1 MAPILPSLKRGR
13 THEACGPGARV
24 FAAAQARAPV
34 IWIYPRHAPERLMP
48 SGLAR
53 FLPPADLITAEGAR
67 EIELLWLAEEAL
79 RSGAAGLVVAELTE
93 PLGLTPGRRLQLA
106 AEAGG
111 ATGLML
117 IRDGA
122 GCNAAE
128 TRWHCA
134 PEPGTGADSTRHRWS
149 LIKNKS
155 GTLGE
160 WTVDW
165 DDAARRM
172 RVVPPAGERPVA
184 ARAPG

>member
-1 MAPILPSLKRGR
+1 MAPILPALKRGR
-13 THEACGPGARV
+13 THEAGGPGARI

-48 SGLAR
+48 AGLAR
-53 FLPPADLITAEGAR
+53 FFPPADLLLAEGAR
-67 EIELLWLAEEAL
+67 EIELLWMAEEAL

-117 IRDGA
+117 MRDGA

-134 PEPGTGADSTRHRWS
+134 PEAADSTRHRWS

-160 WTVDW
+160 WMVEW

-172 RVVPPAGERPVA
+172 RVVPPAGERSVA